1 VFTGTTTDAIAFPE
15 KEFITSDGYFSPDFE
30 SQILNYLSYELEMYF
45 KGDPRFI
52 IFSTLLSKELQEEL
66 LSTIQPLYEQGNN
79 SFAKRT
85 PARKALFR
93 EGKDTL
99 RDKVLAETQKY
110 FKNEVSKELRGLA
123 FALIPNAAT
132 MTAPELQSKVITKLS
147 ETLEEPLAPD
157 TIERKL
163 LYYISNYFAHQVEL
177 VHLFIANPRNY
188 QTKGKNNFREGF
200 KRFGLTSSPGRQP
213 RIAQAWVD
221 QFNKLKSRELEVLSV
236 NNSKVPGREDLGLYD
251 NKIRF
256 AVGKDVFT
264 NENNSDAVREYYKAQ
279 IVTERR
285 ALGKKKLTA
294 AQLDEAVDKRYKDYT
309 KQAKEA
315 DAQAWGNL
323 DFMRMYLE
331 SLRRWTPAMD
341 AAYEFEKQ
349 ILTKLLAYRQE
360 KNTKKKLVLWNELQA
375 LRYEANYGQIPSLK
389 LGLYGSAFGFPDSK
403 TAGKFSVH
411 TLLPSVVLGTDLE
424 EVMLNMYNSRTDLF
438 TFQSG
443 SKLGF
448 PAEVMELYNKEKATM
463 SINPIGENNIATFSI
478 ESLREQQY
486 IAPKFKGESTLGT
499 QFVKLIF
506 GDFYDSGEF
515 SEDFPEEVK
524 ELVQTAQR
532 DFADSISTLIAL
544 EKENLAYESGVLL
557 VNGVVTDVN
566 KEVFYNWLKKQ
577 GEKRDTNE
585 DFLNFASEAYEYS
598 LSLDSIGFRNFVESI
613 LTSVINKRLIRP
625 KVNGEA
631 YIQTASTGYS
641 LKSKRFTNPNAN
653 QLLEYGTNGLRDY
666 RIEDG
671 KIQPADCKVAFNP
684 KKHSGLLNLTWQGEQ
699 IRSVNRLNQALLD
712 DDWVKE
718 HSSKLLIIGV
728 RIPTQKFN
736 SMEYFRIRE
745 FLPTAAGAVMIVPP
759 SIVTK
764 SGSDFDIDKLFMYE
778 PTIGEDGN
786 IVDAPIVSKAQHQR
800 DMEYYRQ
807 QIDEINAQLEVVSAE
822 LVSLPAYKKK
832 EDLKQQIESLK
843 FETSPVDLSQF
854 KSKKGVNLEELQ
866 LQQSQI
872 SYVDQI
878 KKILKQINKVKTDSK
893 EMAELYIQIEN
904 LKTIKDEW
912 YEVRRLEKNAVKDG
926 INTIYNKMI
935 KTFESVLSHP
945 ALFEELTKPN
955 NNDILI
961 PTIERFYKKMNR
973 SMEAPIT
980 GTQLFFPA
988 ASTIVHKD
996 ALEGKKPLG
1005 IVAKMN
1011 ALQKLYQQ
1019 SGLRWEGAIYN
1030 QYFLD
1035 HQEIDGKVTLGAKY
1049 SEKKDLEGNKV
1060 LISDIMAQFVNG
1072 HVDIEKEDWIN
1083 RIRSDEQKSP
1093 LYMQMVAQGT
1103 SVETSIIVLLQ
1114 PMLNEYFARV
1124 DDNIFQDILYPGQ
1137 AKKTKED
1144 IFEIMLLE
1152 LVQAINPGLAGK
1164 DVEST
1169 VFNILSGTQPY
1180 RKFLQGITFDQSFA
1194 SYPISLAGREEK
1206 RYSEALKNKDK
1217 NIPYL
1222 KTQLAIFAQLYVIMK
1237 QNNALVKLNQNIDF
1251 NTMNY
1256 STLQEMYNNQ
1266 QFLRKGEI
1274 DEVPIDQVFEP
1285 ISLNKLITSSVVAP
1299 FNVGGF
1305 GVDLYS
1311 RFYDVTG
1318 NPRYLEAL
1326 HNHYTEEGK
1335 DQYGSDYLSRYVNK
1349 FNNDFI
1355 LSLFQNGVF
1364 DGLSMMQYYPKSLFG
1379 KEGLP
1384 AQLEKFKQNPSPEMK
1399 KLFQNNNFLKYLT
1412 FRVIEGTEFFYPA
1425 LSVGNSSKES
1435 KDDFIAQLLGLSN
1448 AKFANLDLE
1457 EEFGEFVN
1465 NLALGTI
1472 IQKGFISK
1480 LDTIQAFTSYKFFSS
1495 YLNQVIDGFQNILA
1509 NPDKFQNY
1517 FNNFVEQFTQMNKDN
1532 YNSVP
1537 HFKDFSDNLRI
1548 STTPGEL
1555 IEATVEV
1562 KEGLTTT
1569 QPSTSNLPG
1578 SETKINIYA
1587 STGENAE
1594 LSNFAIRPVRISSY
1608 NFNLI
1613 FNTVEGAFQA
1623 SKINF
1628 TNSYLKDE
1636 EALISKKNIEIL
1648 KKLENATGAKAKKLG
1663 LEIEDLNT
1671 KEWDKNS
1678 SEVMKNL
1685 LLDSFKQNPKAL
1697 ETLLATGNATLTHTQ
1712 DKSKWGTEFPK
1723 LLMEVR
1729 EELRSTQPSTSVFTE
1744 KESPICNTAPP
1755 I

>member
-1 VFTGTTTDAIAFPE
+1 
-15 KEFITSDGYFSPDFE
+15 
-30 SQILNYLSYELEMYF
+30 
-45 KGDPRFI
+45 
-52 IFSTLLSKELQEEL
+52 
-66 LSTIQPLYEQGNN
+66 
-79 SFAKRT
+79 
-85 PARKALFR
+85 
-93 EGKDTL
+93 
-99 RDKVLAETQKY
+99 
-110 FKNEVSKELRGLA
+110 
-123 FALIPNAAT
+123 
-132 MTAPELQSKVITKLS
+132 
-147 ETLEEPLAPD
+147 
-157 TIERKL
+157 
-163 LYYISNYFAHQVEL
+163 
-177 VHLFIANPRNY
+177 
-188 QTKGKNNFREGF
+188 
-200 KRFGLTSSPGRQP
+200 
-213 RIAQAWVD
+213 
-221 QFNKLKSRELEVLSV
+221 
-236 NNSKVPGREDLGLYD
+236 
-251 NKIRF
+251 
-256 AVGKDVFT
+256 
-264 NENNSDAVREYYKAQ
+264 
-279 IVTERR
+279 
-285 ALGKKKLTA
+285 
-294 AQLDEAVDKRYKDYT
+294 
-309 KQAKEA
+309 
-315 DAQAWGNL
+315 
-323 DFMRMYLE
+323 
-331 SLRRWTPAMD
+331 
-341 AAYEFEKQ
+341 
-349 ILTKLLAYRQE
+349 
-360 KNTKKKLVLWNELQA
+360 
-375 LRYEANYGQIPSLK
+375 
-389 LGLYGSAFGFPDSK
+389 
-403 TAGKFSVH
+403 
-411 TLLPSVVLGTDLE
+411 
-424 EVMLNMYNSRTDLF
+424 
-438 TFQSG
+438 
-443 SKLGF
+443 
-448 PAEVMELYNKEKATM
+448 
-463 SINPIGENNIATFSI
+463 
-478 ESLREQQY
+478 
-486 IAPKFKGESTLGT
+486 
-499 QFVKLIF
+499 
-506 GDFYDSGEF
+506 
-515 SEDFPEEVK
+515 
-524 ELVQTAQR
+524 
-532 DFADSISTLIAL
+532 
-544 EKENLAYESGVLL
+544 
-557 VNGVVTDVN
+557 
-566 KEVFYNWLKKQ
+566 
-577 GEKRDTNE
+577 
-585 DFLNFASEAYEYS
+585 
-598 LSLDSIGFRNFVESI
+598 
-613 LTSVINKRLIRP
+613 
-625 KVNGEA
+625 
-631 YIQTASTGYS
+631 
-641 LKSKRFTNPNAN
+641 
-653 QLLEYGTNGLRDY
+653 
-666 RIEDG
+666 
-671 KIQPADCKVAFNP
+671 
-684 KKHSGLLNLTWQGEQ
+684 
-699 IRSVNRLNQALLD
+699 
-712 DDWVKE
+712 
-718 HSSKLLIIGV
+718 
-728 RIPTQKFN
+728 
-736 SMEYFRIRE
+736 
-745 FLPTAAGAVMIVPP
+745 
-759 SIVTK
+759 
-764 SGSDFDIDKLFMYE
+764 
-778 PTIGEDGN
+778 
-786 IVDAPIVSKAQHQR
+786 
-800 DMEYYRQ
+800 
-807 QIDEINAQLEVVSAE
+807 
-822 LVSLPAYKKK
+822 
-832 EDLKQQIESLK
+832 
-843 FETSPVDLSQF
+843 
-854 KSKKGVNLEELQ
+854 
-866 LQQSQI
+866 
-872 SYVDQI
+872 
-878 KKILKQINKVKTDSK
+878 
-893 EMAELYIQIEN
+893 
-904 LKTIKDEW
+904 
-912 YEVRRLEKNAVKDG
+912 
-926 INTIYNKMI
+926 
-935 KTFESVLSHP
+935 
-945 ALFEELTKPN
+945 
-955 NNDILI
+955 
-961 PTIERFYKKMNR
+961 
-973 SMEAPIT
+973 
-980 GTQLFFPA
+980 
-988 ASTIVHKD
+988 
-996 ALEGKKPLG
+996 
-1005 IVAKMN
+1005 
-1011 ALQKLYQQ
+1011 
-1019 SGLRWEGAIYN
+1019 
-1030 QYFLD
+1030 
-1035 HQEIDGKVTLGAKY
+1035 
-1049 SEKKDLEGNKV
+1049 
-1060 LISDIMAQFVNG
+1060 MAQFVNG

-1569 QPSTSNLPG
+1569 QPPTSNLPG

-1587 STGENAE
+1587 GTGENAE
-1594 LSNFAIRPVRISSY
+1594 LSNFANRPTTY
-1608 NFNLI
+1608 NTAYVEGF
-1613 FNTVEGAFQA
+1613 FATPEGAFQA
-1623 SKINF
+1623 AKISYTENL
-1628 TNSYLKDE
+1628 TDEQKVNNSLIFEKLKSVNG
-1636 EALISKKNIEIL
+1636 AQ
-1648 KKLENATGAKAKKLG
+1648 AKALG
-1663 LEIEDLNT
+1663 KAIKGLNVDAWN
-1671 KEWDKNS
+1671 KDS
-1678 SEVMKNL
+1678 SDVMFDI
-1685 LLDSFKQNPKAL
+1685 LLDSFTQNPNAL
-1697 ETLLATGNATLTHTQ
+1697 QKLLATGNATLTHTQ

-1729 EELRSTQPSTSVFTE
+1729 EELRSTQPSTSVSTE